1 MLLRFTSAD
10 MLNSSLVDVS
20 SGQRAYNIVTG
31 LLPKKL
37 EAKGEGDPQEQLA
50 SSLSSHASISQECRH
65 TTITDASGTT
75 LISISWTGRQP
86 DITILGE
93 NVGGLCG
100 LFGSSTV
107 RFMPKVMAVPTRF
120 DTEQVWIATSD
131 TVTLFDYD
139 SESIK
144 GTFHQN
150 TIRIPAPF
158 KSIKSSSSH
167 NTTTTPFSFSAPSST
182 ATTSSSSTSS
192 LSTSPSSSSSSSLPP
207 QSTGH
212 SHTLKSSFFA
222 THLPGLGSNYLEFC
236 SHPLAHDVEIILSF
250 LIMEILRR
258 GRFSPTPY
266 TFQKPKMW
274 QLQEARDLLLRRLR
288 RNTV

>member
-107 RFMPKVMAVPTRF
+107 RFMYVGVF
-120 DTEQVWIATSD
+120 YSFI
-131 TVTLFDYD
+131 
-139 SESIK
+139 SI
-144 GTFHQN
+144 
-150 TIRIPAPF
+150 
-158 KSIKSSSSH
+158 
-167 NTTTTPFSFSAPSST
+167 
-182 ATTSSSSTSS
+182 
-192 LSTSPSSSSSSSLPP
+192 
-207 QSTGH
+207 
-212 SHTLKSSFFA
+212 
-222 THLPGLGSNYLEFC
+222 C
-236 SHPLAHDVEIILSF
+236 
-250 LIMEILRR
+250 
-258 GRFSPTPY
+258 
-266 TFQKPKMW
+266 
-274 QLQEARDLLLRRLR
+274 LLRLGRKSWRFQQDLTL
-288 RNTV
+288 NKYG